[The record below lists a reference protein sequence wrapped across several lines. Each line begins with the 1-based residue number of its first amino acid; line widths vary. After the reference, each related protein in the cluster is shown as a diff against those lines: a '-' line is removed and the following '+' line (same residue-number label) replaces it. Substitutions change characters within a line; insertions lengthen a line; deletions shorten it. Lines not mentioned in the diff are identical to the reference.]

1 MVKSPCIKVCKMDM
15 KNNYCLGCGRSINQ
29 LTNWT
34 NYTEKEK
41 NEIINNLKK
50 INLLK
55 YKSK

>member
-1 MVKSPCIKVCKMDM
+1 MVKSPCIEVCKMDIE
-15 KNNYCLGCGRSINQ
+15 NNYCLGCGRSINQ

-50 INLLK
+50 MSLLK

>member
-1 MVKSPCIKVCKMDM
+1 MIKSPCIEVCKMDIE
-15 KNNYCLGCGRSINQ
+15 NNYCLGCGRSINQ

-50 INLLK
+50 MSTKI
-55 YKSK
+55 